1 MRAIRSGRLEAT
13 CTVILVFGLWS
24 IKCAF
29 AQTAASATAQTGTTT
44 VMMLTPHNDTGG
56 CLQGCYNGD
65 CGAGTNN
72 YLSLATVCDER
83 LSQLWL
89 ISSTNRQ
96 LVNVASGNC
105 LSITADDVV
114 ILATCGND
122 SPAQT
127 WTLFA
132 NGSLEAQSVP
142 GEFLAVCA
150 TGAIGCDS
158 KIMEL
163 ISNDGQMVTVAAE
176 TDDTVASEGWE
187 EVPPSTNGSLIHNFW
202 GSTGTANA
210 SFSAAV
216 AASAPWCMQRCSS
229 SDCGDASL
237 DASVVVS
244 SICDERLGQMWYNDT
259 SMIRSRLTDEC
270 LTICGISAADA
281 SDSEDNSSLAAT
293 CLGKGSDYYNVETR
307 TCTGAANQLWEWIT
321 TTVGSVLFN
330 VETNQA
336 VTVCSDLE
344 PWCGFLLLL
353 GFDASWSARR
363 LTGVQLP
370 SNMSAITEFQTFS
383 TAVLTKAQ
391 AGEIEPT
398 VVNTSTP
405 YTVPPAPEAPS
416 EDTATIESVGT
427 AEVVPDVAE
436 PAPPPPPPAASS
448 GVYGTFLP
456 VTDTPP
462 VSPTSQK

>member
-1 MRAIRSGRLEAT
+1 
-13 CTVILVFGLWS
+13 
-24 IKCAF
+24 
-29 AQTAASATAQTGTTT
+29 
-44 VMMLTPHNDTGG
+44 
-56 CLQGCYNGD
+56 
-65 CGAGTNN
+65 
-72 YLSLATVCDER
+72 
-83 LSQLWL
+83 
-89 ISSTNRQ
+89 
-96 LVNVASGNC
+96 
-105 LSITADDVV
+105 
-114 ILATCGND
+114 
-122 SPAQT
+122 
-127 WTLFA
+127 
-132 NGSLEAQSVP
+132 
-142 GEFLAVCA
+142 
-150 TGAIGCDS
+150 
-158 KIMEL
+158 
-163 ISNDGQMVTVAAE
+163 
-176 TDDTVASEGWE
+176 
-187 EVPPSTNGSLIHNFW
+187 
-202 GSTGTANA
+202 
-210 SFSAAV
+210 
-216 AASAPWCMQRCSS
+216 MQRCSS

-307 TCTGAANQLWEWIT
+307 TCTGAANQLWERIT

-391 AGEIEPT
+391 ASSLGFAHHHQAMQWSLQH
-398 VVNTSTP
+398 VV
-405 YTVPPAPEAPS
+405 
-416 EDTATIESVGT
+416 
-427 AEVVPDVAE
+427 
-436 PAPPPPPPAASS
+436 
-448 GVYGTFLP
+448 
-456 VTDTPP
+456 
-462 VSPTSQK
+462 Q